1 MGSEVSSSDPLR
13 IGVVGCGNISG
24 IYFKNLPGFESV
36 EVVACAD
43 LRPELS
49 TAIAANNPSIR
60 ALTTDAL
67 LDDSEIDIVLNLTQP
82 GFHFDLMKAGIEA
95 KKHVYTEKPLSIRF
109 EDSQRL
115 LALAEEAGVRTGCAP
130 DTFLGAGI
138 QTCRELIDSGTIGVP
153 VAATAFFTTPGHERW
168 HPAPEFYYK
177 AGGGPMLDMGPY
189 YLTALV
195 NLLGP
200 ATSVSGSARIT
211 YPQRTITSE
220 PLNGTVIEVEVPTHV
235 TGTVDFESGAVATVM
250 TSFDVWG
257 AELPRIE
264 IYGSEGSLSV
274 PDPNT
279 FGGPV
284 RLLRSDSGEWEDVP
298 VTRPFS
304 ENSRGLGV
312 ADMATGIALGEAH
325 RASGELASHVLEIM
339 ESFQT
344 SSDSGQRVTLSSTC
358 ERPGSL
364 PSDYLQFELH
374 K

>member
-1 MGSEVSSSDPLR
+1 MSSQEPLR
-13 IGVVGCGNISG
+13 VGVVGCGNISG

-36 EVVACAD
+36 EVVACSD

-49 TAIAANNPSIR
+49 SAIAAENPPIR

-82 GFHFDLMKAGIEA
+82 GFHFDLMKGGIEA
-95 KKHVYTEKPLSIRF
+95 GKHVYTEKPLSIRF

-115 LALAEEAGVRTGCAP
+115 LTLADEAGVRTGCAP

-138 QTCRELIDSGTIGVP
+138 QTCRELIDSGAIGVP

-195 NLLGP
+195 SLLGP

-220 PLNGTVIEVEVPTHV
+220 PLNGTKISVEVPTHV
-235 TGTVDFESGAVATVM
+235 TGWVNFACGAVATVM
-250 TSFDVWG
+250 TSFDVWA

-264 IYGSEGSLSV
+264 IYGSEGTLSV
-274 PDPNT
+274 PDPNI

-284 RLLRSDSGEWEDVP
+284 RLFSSSSGEWKEVP
-298 VTRPFS
+298 VTRRFA

-312 ADMATGIALGEAH
+312 ADMATGIANNSPH

-339 ESFQT
+339 ESFET
-344 SSDSGQRVTLSSTC
+344 SSDSGQKVDLTSTC
-358 ERPGSL
+358 ERPEAL
-364 PSDYLQFELH
+364 PDDYIELL
-374 K
+374 